1 MTQSYP
7 PPDYAQADLIDTPIY
22 SEASYSGS
30 DSDQGTTD
38 VAKDQ
43 ASQLGQSAAEAGQHV
58 TEVAKDQAS
67 TVASEAG
74 RQAKDL
80 LRQAQS
86 ELADQAG
93 AQQQKVASGLRS
105 IGDELHSM
113 SGHDG
118 DKGVATDLAKQA
130 AGKAHDLA
138 GWLDNREPGQLLS
151 EVRSFARERPGA
163 FLAIAL
169 GAGLVSARLA
179 RGVAGASS
187 DGESSSDGATASL
200 DESVPAG
207 YGYGDVEPSVPPA
220 AGYAGAVPVAAGLA
234 DLGLAGP
241 QDGSTGG
248 LR

>member
-7 PPDYAQADLIDTPIY
+7 PPDYAQASLVDTPIY
-22 SEASYSGS
+22 SEATYSGG
-30 DSDQGTTD
+30 DTGQATTD

-43 ASQLGQSAAEAGQHV
+43 ASQLGQSAAESAQHV

-67 TVASEAG
+67 TVAGEAG

-130 AGKAHDLA
+130 AGKAHDIA
-138 GWLDNREPGQLLS
+138 GWLDDREPGQLLS

-179 RGVAGASS
+179 RGVAGANS
-187 DGESSSDGATASL
+187 DDDSSSDTTKPPTMAAPSAFTELESSTPTGSENAASETQGFGAI
-200 DESVPAG
+200 
-207 YGYGDVEPSVPPA
+207 
-220 AGYAGAVPVAAGLA
+220 
-234 DLGLAGP
+234 GLAGS
-241 QDGSTGG
+241 QDFPSGG